1 LSLLIALADF
11 IAEQPIEAAGHQSQL
26 QVTGDFHGNGRG
38 ECVHV
43 EEVNAIL
50 KAILDD
56 HAACVALDEFAGGA
70 GQLIGEQKSWLIVPE
85 ILDHN
90 LANGFLVAS
99 QMDSLVEQ
107 TRVTIDPGNPFQM
120 GLHGRICGSE
130 WHTGGGGLHEP
141 PSDKSAKWPAGCR
154 E

>member
-1 LSLLIALADF
+1 M
-11 IAEQPIEAAGHQSQL
+11 
-26 QVTGDFHGNGRG
+26 
-38 ECVHV
+38 

-50 KAILDD
+50 NTILDD

-70 GQLIGEQKSWLIVPE
+70 GQLIGEQKSWLFVPE

-90 LANGFLVAS
+90 LANGFFVAS

-120 GLHGRICGSE
+120 DLPPGRSGPGKDSVEHLSGTSTQRDEEDILLVE
-130 WHTGGGGLHEP
+130 LAQVAVGGQLGIEDQFLGQSSGPLLP
-141 PSDKSAKWPAGCR
+141 
-154 E
+154 